1 MTITDRLVLPADVIL
16 VPVEDLPAR
25 VRDQLECEDGD
36 YAITRPRART
46 PSKIIDGQAA
56 ELLKEFQAPKTIVE
70 AVISYSRARTI
81 DPEETLDDAFPMI
94 QRFMSLRLLVSADS
108 AGADRITPSFEAGDH
123 VAGLEVLRCVQVLED
138 TDLYQVRQENGE
150 LAALKIL
157 REEGRHEMRRMIT
170 REAAILRHLDGRA
183 NPALLDTGTFEGR
196 EYLVLGW
203 CSGVP
208 ASEAAADFRRLPGA
222 ANRRKLLAL
231 CGAIAEAYAHLHA
244 QNVIHSDVHPRN
256 VLVDSD
262 GSVKIIDY
270 GLARLK
276 GHHGELGRA
285 HRGGVGFFFEPEYAV
300 ARRAGHKPPSS
311 SESGEQYALAAMLYL
326 LLTGAHYLDFSIEK
340 DELLRQIAEDSPLPF
355 ARRRVSPW
363 PAVEQILAQALSKD
377 SSDRFA
383 SVAELASKLNEV
395 VVPDEPVV
403 AAREA
408 DPLVVEAV
416 PPGDYSAAAALL
428 DEVLQRVAQSDRLLA
443 SGLPMAPTCS
453 VNYGAAGIAYA
464 VYRIACIRGDPAL
477 LSLAD
482 LWAAKAA
489 RDSGSDAAFY
499 NTAIDIT
506 PETVGR
512 VSPYH
517 TASGVHCVQAL
528 ISQAM
533 GDVMSQREA
542 LDAFVAA
549 SRASC
554 ENLDLTLG
562 RSSTLLACSLL
573 LDATAG
579 HDLVDTS
586 VVLQLGHQTLRD
598 IWEKIATFA
607 PIRECSELTNLGIAH
622 GWAGLLYAIMRWGQS
637 SGRALPDA
645 VASRL
650 QELAECAEPG
660 GRGVRWPW
668 MIRRHRR
675 QRSDTYMPGWCN
687 GSAGFVH
694 LWTLAH
700 DMLGDP
706 AYLVLAEKAAW
717 NTWEEPDSIG
727 NLCCGFAGRAY
738 GLLNLY
744 RYTGEKNWLHRAQE
758 LANRAAVSLRS
769 SSFGDGTY
777 RDSLYKGEIG
787 VAVLAADLSRPEAAC
802 MPLFEQEGWP
812 AACQAGS

>member
-1 MTITDRLVLPADVIL
+1 MAITDRLVLPADVIL
-16 VPVEDLPAR
+16 VPVEDLPTR
-25 VRDQLECEDGD
+25 MRDQLECEDGD

-56 ELLKEFQAPKTIVE
+56 ELLKEFHAPKTIVE
-70 AVISYSRARTI
+70 AIISYSRARMI
-81 DPEETLDDAFPMI
+81 DPEETLVDAFPMI
-94 QRFMSLRLLVSADS
+94 QRFTSLRLLVTADS
-108 AGADRITPSFEAGDH
+108 PAANRITASFEAGDQ
-123 VAGLEVLRCVQVLED
+123 VAGLEVLRCIQVLED

-157 REEGRHEMRRMIT
+157 RDEGRHEMRRMIS
-170 REAAILRHLDGRA
+170 REATILRHLDGRA

-196 EYLVLGW
+196 EYLVLEW
-203 CSGVP
+203 CAGMP
-208 ASEAAADFRRLPGA
+208 ASEAAAEFRRLPGA
-222 ANRRKLLAL
+222 ANRRKLLVL
-231 CGAIAEAYAHLHA
+231 CSAIAEAYAHLHA

-256 VLVDSD
+256 VLVDGD

-270 GLARLK
+270 GLARLR
-276 GHHGELGRA
+276 GHQGELGKA

-300 ARRAGHKPPSS
+300 ARRAGHKPPNSS
-311 SESGEQYALAAMLYL
+311 KSGEQYALAAMLYF

-340 DELLRQIAEDSPLPF
+340 DEMLRQIAEDAPLPF
-355 ARRRVSPW
+355 AQRRVSPW

-383 SVAELASKLNEV
+383 SVAELASKLNGVEI
-395 VVPDEPVV
+395 PNEP
-403 AAREA
+403 AAAGSEG
-408 DPLVVEAV
+408 DPLVVEVV
-416 PPGDYSAAAALL
+416 PPADYSAAAALL
-428 DEVLQRVAQSDRLLA
+428 DEMLQRVAQSGRLLA
-443 SGLPMAPTCS
+443 SELPTAPTCS
-453 VNYGAAGIAYA
+453 VNYGSAGIAYA
-464 VYRIACIRGDPAL
+464 LYRVACIRGEPAL

-482 LWAAKAA
+482 LWAAKAV
-489 RDSGSDAAFY
+489 RGSGSDTAFY

-533 GDVMSQREA
+533 GDVTSQQEA
-542 LDAFVAA
+542 LEAFVAA
-549 SRASC
+549 SAASC

-573 LDATAG
+573 LDATDG
-579 HDLVDTS
+579 HDLVDTHAL
-586 VVLQLGHQTLRD
+586 LQLGDKTLQD
-598 IWEKIATFA
+598 IWDKIATFA
-607 PIRECSELTNLGIAH
+607 PIRECSELTSLGIAH
-622 GWAGLLYAIMRWGQS
+622 GWAGLLYAAMRWCQS
-637 SGRALPDA
+637 ARRSLPDTI
-645 VASRL
+645 ASRL
-650 QELAECAEPG
+650 QELAECAEPT

-668 MIRRHRR
+668 KIRRHRR
-675 QRSDTYMPGWCN
+675 ERSDSYMPGWCN

-706 AYLVLAEKAAW
+706 AYLTLAEKAAW

-727 NLCCGFAGRAY
+727 NLCCGLAGRAY

-758 LANRAAVSLRS
+758 LANRAAASLRS
-769 SSFGDGTY
+769 SSFGDGLY

-787 VAVLAADLSRPEAAC
+787 VAILAADLSQPESAC
-802 MPLFEQEGWP
+802 MPLFGQE
-812 AACQAGS
+812 